1 MSAHAKYAPS
11 ASARNEVCPASARM
25 EAQFPDEE
33 TQDSR
38 DGVAVHWAGAE
49 LLHGEQVAVGQV
61 ADNGVVLTAEM
72 IDGAEMYAN
81 HIMQRGPVGHVE
93 ETLTEPALHPDNW
106 GTPDHWVFDWSA
118 MTLYVD
124 DLKFGHR
131 FVDARWNTQLIEYAA
146 LALRTLSVAPEHP
159 FFTDVKIVFTLVLP
173 RCFHAPSPVQVWHTT
188 WREIEPRLDMLQ
200 AAMFAADQ
208 PDARCNAID
217 VQACRDCKARHA
229 CDANLQEAAIAIGVV
244 GQAIPLHLSPLAKV
258 KLLRVLR
265 DAELRIKSLR
275 EGIEQDLVQTI
286 RRKQAVPF
294 FALEG
299 RPGREVFNGDKTIV
313 DVAKLYGVDVMKE
326 PELITPK
333 QAIKAGVPAD
343 VVRLFSKTNSGA
355 LELVEY
361 DGSDVADIFKSKE

>member
-11 ASARNEVCPASARM
+11 ASARNEVCLASARM

-49 LLHGEQVAVGQV
+49 LLHGRPVALGQV

-72 IDGAEMYAN
+72 IEGAELYAN

-93 ETLTEPALHPDNW
+93 ETLTDPALHPDNW
-106 GTPDHWVFDWSA
+106 GTPDHWVFDWQL
-118 MTLYVD
+118 MLLNLD

-131 FVDARWNTQLIEYAA
+131 YVEVKWCTQLMEYVA
-146 LALRTLSVAPEHP
+146 LILQALGLLSHP
-159 FFTDVKIVFTLVLP
+159 FVEDVKIVLTLVLP
-173 RCFHAPSPVQVWHTT
+173 RCYHAPSPVQVWETT
-188 WREIEPRLDMLQ
+188 WGDIERRVDQLQ
-200 AAMFAADQ
+200 AAMYAADQ
-208 PDARCNAID
+208 PDAPCNATD
-217 VQACRDCKARHA
+217 VQACRDCKARFA
-229 CDANLQEAAIAIGVV
+229 CDANLQAGAIAVGVT

-258 KLLRVLR
+258 KMLRVLR

-275 EGIEQDLVQTI
+275 EGIEQDVVQTI

-299 RPGREVFNGDKTIV
+299 RPGREVFNGDNTIV
-313 DVAKLYGVDVMKE
+313 EVAKLYGVDVMKA

>member
-1 MSAHAKYAPS
+1 MTAHAKYAPS

-49 LLHGEQVAVGQV
+49 LLHGRPVALGQV

-72 IDGAEMYAN
+72 IDGAELYAN

-106 GTPDHWVFDWSA
+106 GTPDHWVYHQGTS
-118 MTLYVD
+118 TLYLD

-131 FVDARWNTQLIEYAA
+131 YVEVKWNTQLMEYAA
-146 LALRTLSVAPEHP
+146 LILKTLGLLDHP
-159 FFTDVKIVFTLVLP
+159 FVDDVIIVFTLALP
-173 RCFHAPSPVQVWHTT
+173 RCYHSPSPVQVWRTT
-188 WREIEPRLDMLQ
+188 WGEIAHRIDQLQ

-208 PDARCNAID
+208 PDAPCNATD

-229 CDANLQEAAIAIGVV
+229 CDANLQAGAIAVGAT
-244 GQAIPLHLSPLAKV
+244 GQAIPLHLSPLGKV

-299 RPGREVFNGDKTIV
+299 RPGREVFNGDSTIIE
-313 DVAKLYGVDVMKE
+313 VAKLYGVDVVKE

-361 DGSDVADIFKSKE
+361 DGSDVADIFNHKE

>member
-49 LLHGEQVAVGQV
+49 LLHGRPVALGQV
-61 ADNGVVLTAEM
+61 ADNGVVLTTEM
-72 IDGAEMYAN
+72 VEGAELYAN

-106 GTPDHWVFDWSA
+106 GTPDHWVFDWQF
-118 MTLYVD
+118 MTLYMD

-131 FVDARWNTQLIEYAA
+131 FVDVRWNTQLIEYAA
-146 LALRTLSVAPEHP
+146 LALKTLKIDDDHP
-159 FFTDVKIVFTLVLP
+159 FFDDVNIVFTLALP
-173 RCFHAPSPVQVWHTT
+173 RCYHSPSPVQVWRTT
-188 WREIEPRLDMLQ
+188 WGEIDHRVDQLQ
-200 AAMFAADQ
+200 ASMYAADQ
-208 PDARCNAID
+208 PDAPCNATD
-217 VQACRDCKARHA
+217 VQACRDCKARFA
-229 CDANLQEAAIAIGVV
+229 CDANLQAGAIAVGVT
-244 GQAIPLHLSPLAKV
+244 GQAIPLHLAPLAKV
-258 KLLRVLR
+258 KMLRVLR

-275 EGIEQDLVQTI
+275 EGIEQDVVQTI

-299 RPGREVFNGDKTIV
+299 RPGREVFNGDNTIV
-313 DVAKLYGVDVMKE
+313 EVAKLYGVDVMKA
-326 PELITPK
+326 PSFITPK
-333 QAIKAGVPAD
+333 QAIDAGVPAD
-343 VVRLFSKTNSGA
+343 VVRLFSKKNSGA

-361 DGSDVADIFKSKE
+361 DGSDVSDIFKSKE

>member
-49 LLHGEQVAVGQV
+49 LLHGRPVALGQV

-72 IDGAEMYAN
+72 IEGAELYAN

-106 GTPDHWVFDWSA
+106 GTPDHWVLVSGV
-118 MTLYVD
+118 MVLYMD

-131 FVDARWNTQLIEYAA
+131 FVDVRWNTQLMEYAA
-146 LALRTLSVAPEHP
+146 LVLKKLGLLDHP
-159 FFTDVKIVFTLVLP
+159 FVEELRIVFTLILP
-173 RCFHAPSPVQVWHTT
+173 RCYHAPSPVQVWETT
-188 WREIEPRLDMLQ
+188 WGEIVHRVDQLQ
-200 AAMFAADQ
+200 ASMFAADQ
-208 PDARCNAID
+208 PDAPCNATD
-217 VQACRDCKARHA
+217 VQACRDCKARFA
-229 CDANLQEAAIAIGVV
+229 CDANLQAGAIAVGVT

-258 KLLRVLR
+258 KMLRVLR

-275 EGIEQDLVQTI
+275 EGIEQDVVQTI

-313 DVAKLYGVDVMKE
+313 DVAKLYGVDVMK
-326 PELITPK
+326 PPAFITPK
-333 QAIKAGVPAD
+333 QAIDAGVPAS
-343 VVRLFSKTNSGA
+343 VVRLFSKTNSGT

-361 DGSDVADIFKSKE
+361 DGSDVANIFKSKE